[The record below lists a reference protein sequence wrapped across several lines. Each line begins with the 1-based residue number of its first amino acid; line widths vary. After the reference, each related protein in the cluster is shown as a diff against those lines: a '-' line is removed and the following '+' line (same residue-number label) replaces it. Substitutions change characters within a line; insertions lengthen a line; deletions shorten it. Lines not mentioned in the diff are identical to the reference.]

1 MDGTDFLPVDDN
13 ILIEF
18 LLKQLPDMETVLD
31 GRYVRTDNAVK
42 GYFNLGRIIVE
53 NTGI

>member
-1 MDGTDFLPVDDN
+1 MNGTDFLSVNDN

-31 GRYVRTDNAVK
+31 GRYLRTDNAVK
-42 GYFNLGRIIVE
+42 GYFYLGRIIVE
-53 NTGI
+53 NTEI